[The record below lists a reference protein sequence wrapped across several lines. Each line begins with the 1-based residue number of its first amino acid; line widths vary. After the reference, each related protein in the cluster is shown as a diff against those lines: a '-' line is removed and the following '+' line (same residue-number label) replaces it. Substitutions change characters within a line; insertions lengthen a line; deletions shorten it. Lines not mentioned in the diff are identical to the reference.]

1 MKELLEL
8 FLTFAKIGVM
18 TFGGGM
24 AMLPILEREVVQ
36 NKHWA
41 TEEELVDYFAI
52 GQCTPG
58 IIAVNTATFV
68 GQKRKG
74 AMGGITATLGVVF
87 PSLVIITILAGLI
100 TNFAHLAWVQN
111 AFAGIQVCVCV
122 LILNAV
128 LKLLKKSVVDKRTA
142 VIFVIVLLGNML
154 LSVSPVW
161 FVLLSALSGIVLKI
175 LRGRRQN
182 DLVSSLILGIFKT
195 GLFAIGGGMATLPFL
210 KDIGATTGW
219 FSQTDLMNMLA
230 VSESTPGPVGINMAT
245 YVGYTVGGVPGAIV
259 ATIGEVT
266 PSIIV
271 ILIVAAMLAKFRDS
285 QYVANAFYG
294 LRPASTGLIGAACA
308 GVMIQVIAGITSA
321 SQADSILMK
330 FSWDGAI
337 SWRGIILALV
347 LLVFTRY
354 IKKTKDLHPIVFIGV
369 SAVIGV
375 VFHFAGV

>member
-1 MKELLEL
+1 MKELWEL

-36 NKHWA
+36 NKQWA

-68 GQKRKG
+68 GQKKKG
-74 AMGGITATLGVVF
+74 AIGGIVATLGVVF

-128 LKLLKKSVVDKRTA
+128 FKLLKKSVVDKRTA

-161 FVLLSALSGIVLKI
+161 FVLLSALSGIVLKN
-175 LRGRRQN
+175 LEGR
-182 DLVSSLILGIFKT
+182 
-195 GLFAIGGGMATLPFL
+195 
-210 KDIGATTGW
+210 
-219 FSQTDLMNMLA
+219 
-230 VSESTPGPVGINMAT
+230 
-245 YVGYTVGGVPGAIV
+245 
-259 ATIGEVT
+259 
-266 PSIIV
+266 
-271 ILIVAAMLAKFRDS
+271 AAK
-285 QYVANAFYG
+285 
-294 LRPASTGLIGAACA
+294 
-308 GVMIQVIAGITSA
+308 
-321 SQADSILMK
+321 
-330 FSWDGAI
+330 
-337 SWRGIILALV
+337 
-347 LLVFTRY
+347 
-354 IKKTKDLHPIVFIGV
+354 
-369 SAVIGV
+369 
-375 VFHFAGV
+375 